1 MSKVGISLNINVS
14 EIEKG
19 RLFKGAKGTYLNATV
34 FVDLNELDQYGNS
47 GMITQ
52 DVNKEER
59 ESGIKGKILGNCKV
73 IWQGESNQQQKPQ
86 QPQQSQQQGQQQG
99 PQNNDF
105 DNSFDNQIPL

>member
-34 FVDLNELDQYGNS
+34 FVDLSEADQHGNH

-59 ESGIKGKILGNCKV
+59 QNGIKGAILGNCKV
-73 IWQGESNQQQKPQ
+73 FWQGESNQQQKPQ
-86 QPQQSQQQGQQQG
+86 QPQQSQQQGQQA
-99 PQNNDF
+99 PQNNTF
-105 DNSFDNQIPL
+105 DDCENLPF

>member
-34 FVDLNELDQYGNS
+34 FVDLGEADQYGNH

-59 ESGIKGKILGNCKV
+59 ESGIKGNILGNCKV
-73 IWQGESNQQQKPQ
+73 IWQGESQQKPQ
-86 QPQQSQQQGQQQG
+86 QQNQQQAQQQA
-99 PQNNDF
+99 PQNNSF
-105 DNSFDNQIPL
+105 DNSFDDDLPF